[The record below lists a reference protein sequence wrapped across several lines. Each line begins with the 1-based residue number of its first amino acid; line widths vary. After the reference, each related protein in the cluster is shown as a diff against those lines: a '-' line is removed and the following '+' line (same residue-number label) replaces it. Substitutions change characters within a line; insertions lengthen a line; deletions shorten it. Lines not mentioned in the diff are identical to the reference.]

1 MRSSFCVSHF
11 QRDQAEP
18 LSFSSPS
25 LEAGDLNEAL
35 ANEMI
40 ALFAAALLASSA
52 LAHPASPL
60 AVAVVKAQF
69 AQSLLTQAR
78 RSHI

>member
-1 MRSSFCVSHF
+1 M
-11 QRDQAEP
+11 
-18 LSFSSPS
+18 L
-25 LEAGDLNEAL
+25 
-35 ANEMI
+35 

-52 LAHPASPL
+52 LAHPASSL